1 MSSFTA
7 NAGRVRFALLPAVLF
22 AWAVPCR
29 ALTVE
34 EPLTVDY
41 VRTHPAEWSVKV
53 AKEDGGLVKFTVV
66 RNLAEPRYLVAHL
79 AVHHGGKL
87 IATSDS
93 PAFGKKQGN
102 TFYFSLAEE
111 DLADSKFDL
120 SESVFNDF
128 GDNAVPEPGT
138 IIHQFPLKE
147 FFLAASEKPARA
159 ESPTGLTE
167 HPKTVETPKQVVSE
181 KPVDERLNCL
191 VEKVLKAHG
200 GEAKLG
206 GIKAFTLKFR
216 DAKPAGKAGTTEYFV
231 QLPNEFRLENGTE
244 RDAAKDIHI
253 ILGPDGVRNWKKQAD
268 GKITEVHY
276 LGLEAPPEYWLDYV
290 KFLGPRRVLRLKDP
304 DYQLKLLDEIK
315 IDDRPAVGIELTT
328 SAPQFKISLKVYFD
342 KESGLLVEEEN
353 VLQKSETIFS
363 DYKQIDGVM
372 VPSLTRESHDIVLGR
387 SIARMSNKQE
397 LVEFKVLEKLDAKL
411 FEQP

>member
-1 MSSFTA
+1 MCFFSA
-7 NAGRVRFALLPAVLF
+7 NAGWVRFAFLPAALF
-22 AWAVPCR
+22 VWAVPCR

-41 VRTHPAEWSVKV
+41 VRTHPAEWSVKLV
-53 AKEDGGLVKFTVV
+53 KGDGGLVKFTIV

-79 AVHHGGKL
+79 AVRHSGKL

-111 DLADSKFDL
+111 DLAESKFDL
-120 SESVFNDF
+120 SESAFTEF

-138 IIHQFPLKE
+138 IVHQIPLKD
-147 FFLAASEKPARA
+147 FFVAESDKPARA
-159 ESPTGLTE
+159 ESPEKSGE
-167 HPKTVETPKQVVSE
+167 PHKTVDPHQQEAGET
-181 KPVDERLNCL
+181 PVDERLKRL

-200 GEAKLG
+200 GEDKLG
-206 GIKAFTLKFR
+206 DIKAFTLKLR
-216 DAKPAGKAGTTEYFV
+216 DAKPAGKAGTTEYFM
-231 QLPNEFRLENGTE
+231 QLPDKFRMENGTE

-253 ILGPDGVRNWKKQAD
+253 ILGPNGVRNWSKQAD
-268 GKITEVHY
+268 GKITEVRY
-276 LGLEAPPEYWLDYV
+276 LGMEAPPEYWLDYV
-290 KFLGPRRVLRLKDP
+290 KFLGPRKVLRLKDS
-304 DYQLKLLDEIK
+304 DHHLNLLDEIK
-315 IDDRPAVGIELTT
+315 IGDRPAIGIELAK
-328 SAPQFKISLKVYFD
+328 SAPLFKISLKMYFD

-353 VLQKSETIFS
+353 VVQKSMTLLS

-372 VPSLTRESHDIVLGR
+372 VPSLTREAHDIKLGR
-387 SIARMSNKQE
+387 SIARMSNQQE
-397 LVEFKVLEKLDAKL
+397 LVEFKVVEKFDAKL

>member
-1 MSSFTA
+1 MSFFAA
-7 NAGRVRFALLPAVLF
+7 NAGWVRFALLPAALL
-22 AWAVPCR
+22 AWAAPCR

-53 AKEDGGLVKFTVV
+53 AKADGGLVKFTIV

-79 AVHHGGKL
+79 AVRHSGKL

-120 SESVFNDF
+120 CESAFTEL

-138 IIHQFPLKE
+138 IVHQIPLKD
-147 FFLAASEKPARA
+147 FFVAESDKPAHA
-159 ESPTGLTE
+159 ESPEKSGDP
-167 HPKTVETPKQVVSE
+167 HKTVETPQQEAGE
-181 KPVDERLNCL
+181 KSDDERLKRL

-200 GEAKLG
+200 GEDTLG
-206 GIKAFTLKFR
+206 GIKAFTLKLR

-231 QLPNEFRLENGTE
+231 QLPDRFRMENGTE

-253 ILGPDGVRNWKKQAD
+253 ILGPDGVRNWKKQTD
-268 GKITEVHY
+268 GKITEVRY

-290 KFLGPRRVLRLKDP
+290 KFLGPRKVLRLKDH
-304 DYQLKLLDEIK
+304 DYQLKLLEEIK
-315 IDDRPAVGIELTT
+315 VCDRPAIAIELTK
-328 SAPQFKISLKVYFD
+328 SAPQFKISLKMYFD

-353 VLQKSETIFS
+353 VLQKSMTLLS

-372 VPSLTRESHDIVLGR
+372 VPSLTREAHDVEIGR
-387 SIARMSNKQE
+387 GVARMSNKQE
-397 LVEFKVLEKLDAKL
+397 LVEFKVVEKLDAKL

>member
-1 MSSFTA
+1 MSA
-7 NAGRVRFALLPAVLF
+7 RILF
-22 AWAVPCR
+22 AGVTRYGLPPWLMLVALTINAW

-41 VRTHPAEWSVKV
+41 VRTHPTEWSVKV
-53 AKEDGGLVKFTVV
+53 AKGDGGLVKFTIV
-66 RNLAEPRYLVAHL
+66 RNLPEPRYLVAHL

-111 DLADSKFDL
+111 DLGDSKFEL
-120 SESVFNDF
+120 SESAFQDF

-147 FFLAASEKPARA
+147 FFVA
-159 ESPTGLTE
+159 ESDKPDHAESTE
-167 HPKTVETPKQVVSE
+167 KSGEPHKTVDAPKQEAGE
-181 KPVDERLNCL
+181 KSVDERLNGL
-191 VEKVLKAHG
+191 VEKALKAHV
-200 GEAKLG
+200 GEDNLSR
-206 GIKAFTLKFR
+206 IKAFTLKLR

-231 QLPNEFRLENGTE
+231 QLPDKFRMENGTD
-244 RDAAKDIHI
+244 RDAARDIHI

-268 GKITEVHY
+268 GKISEVRY

-290 KFLGPRRVLRLKDP
+290 KFLGPRKVLRLKDRA
-304 DYQLKLLDEIK
+304 YQLKLLDEIK
-315 IDDRPAVGIELTT
+315 IDRPAIGIELTK
-328 SAPQFKISLKVYFD
+328 SAPQFKISFKMYFD

-353 VLQKSETIFS
+353 VLQKSMALLS

-372 VPSLTRESHDIVLGR
+372 VPSLTREAHDVELGR
-387 SIARMSNKQE
+387 GVARISNKQE
-397 LVEFKVLEKLDAKL
+397 LVEFKVVKKLDAKL

>member
-1 MSSFTA
+1 
-7 NAGRVRFALLPAVLF
+7 LF

-200 GEAKLG
+200 GEAKLS
-206 GIKAFTLKFR
+206 GIRAFTLKFR
-216 DAKPAGKAGTTEYFV
+216 DSKPAGKAGTTEYFV

-315 IDDRPAVGIELTT
+315 IGDRPAIGIELTK
-328 SAPQFKISLKVYFD
+328 SAPQFKISLKMYFD
-342 KESGLLVEEEN
+342 KETGLLVEEEN
-353 VLQKSETIFS
+353 VLQKSVTLLS
-363 DYKQIDGVM
+363 DYKKIDGVI
-372 VPSLTRESHDIVLGR
+372 VPALTREAHDVELGR
-387 SIARMSNKQE
+387 GVARMSSKQE
-397 LVEFKVLEKLDAKL
+397 LVEFEIVEKLDARL

>member
-1 MSSFTA
+1 MSYFAA
-7 NAGRVRFALLPAVLF
+7 NAGWVRFVLLPAALF

-53 AKEDGGLVKFTVV
+53 AKGDGGQVKFTVV

-79 AVHHGGKL
+79 AMHHGGKL

-120 SESVFNDF
+120 SESVFKDF

-147 FFLAASEKPARA
+147 FFLAASDKPARA
-159 ESPTGLTE
+159 ELPTRSTG
-167 HPKTVETPKQVVSE
+167 HPKTAETPKQEAGE
-181 KPVDERLNCL
+181 KLVDERLNRL
-191 VEKVLKAHG
+191 VEKALKAHG
-200 GEAKLG
+200 SEAKLG

-231 QLPNEFRLENGTE
+231 QLPNQFRMENGTE

-253 ILGPDGVRNWKKQAD
+253 ILGTEGARNWKKQAD
-268 GKITEVHY
+268 GKIVEVRY

-290 KFLGPRRVLRLKDP
+290 KFLGPRKVLRLKDP

-315 IDDRPAVGIELTT
+315 IYDRPADGIELTR
-328 SAPQFKISLKVYFD
+328 SAPQFKVALKMYFD

-353 VLQKSETIFS
+353 VLQKSETVFR
-363 DYKQIDGVM
+363 DYKQIDGIM
-372 VPSLTRESHDIVLGR
+372 VPSLTVEAHDIVLGR

-397 LVEFKVLEKLDAKL
+397 LVEFKPVEKLDAKL